1 MRTTR
6 TDHPA
11 ENPAAPPPPLS
22 LQSRM
27 VILSYLAY
35 FFYYFTRK
43 HLSVA
48 TGPLVEQGFSLE
60 TIGYVNSA
68 YAVCYAIGQFLSGAL
83 GDRSGPRIALCAGMC
98 LSGIATL
105 AFGLFPFV
113 AVLAIGFTAN
123 GLFQATGWP
132 ASCKLI
138 TLWVSDA
145 RRGRVMGFWLS
156 CYILGSLA
164 ATAFS
169 GFILKEYGWK
179 EIFLVNGVVV
189 TVIGIIQGLFLINR
203 PEDRG
208 YSFETSTAKSETAS
222 GERHGFLAMLVN
234 PSVLLLGLSYFGLK
248 YTRYTLFAW
257 LPFYLEKVV
266 GLTRDAPAYVSN
278 GFEAGGVVGLILG
291 GFFAD
296 RFFPRN
302 RCRLALLALLGMIV
316 VVYIYRLASTGLEI
330 TGNVAGLAAIGFFLY
345 IADSIISGTAAQ
357 DLGGTASTASAC
369 GIINGIGSL
378 GQILAGIVPV
388 KLAEWYG
395 WNSVFISFI
404 VFGLISCLAVLPVA
418 LRKKLVET

>member
-1 MRTTR
+1 
-6 TDHPA
+6 
-11 ENPAAPPPPLS
+11 
-22 LQSRM
+22 M
-27 VILSYLAY
+27 VILSYFAY

-48 TGPLVEQGFSLE
+48 TGSLVHEGFSLE

-83 GDRSGPRIALCAGMC
+83 GDRSGPRLALCAGMC
-98 LSGIATL
+98 LSGISTL

-113 AVLAIGFTAN
+113 GVLAIGFTAN

-132 ASCKLI
+132 NTCKLI
-138 TLWVSDA
+138 TSWVSDA

-156 CYILGSLA
+156 CYIIGSMA
-164 ATAFS
+164 ATAFA
-169 GFILKEYGWK
+169 GFLLKEYGWR
-179 EIFLVNGVVV
+179 EIFLVNGIVVAV
-189 TVIGIIQGLFLINR
+189 VGIIQGLFLINR

-208 YSFETSTAKSETAS
+208 YSLETTVTAGEAASE
-222 GERHGFLAMLVN
+222 EKQGFLAMLAN
-234 PSVLLLGLSYFGLK
+234 PSVLFLGLSYFGLK

-257 LPFYLEKVV
+257 LPFYLGEVV
-266 GLTRDAPAYVSN
+266 GLTKDAPALVSN
-278 GFEAGGVVGLILG
+278 GFEAGGILGLILG
-291 GFFAD
+291 GYFAD
-296 RFFPRN
+296 RFFARN
-302 RCRLALLALLGMIV
+302 RCRLALVALLGMIAA
-316 VVYIYRLASTGLEI
+316 VYVYRFSSTRLDI
-330 TGNVAGLAAIGFFLY
+330 AGNVGGLAAIGFFLY

-357 DLGGTASTASAC
+357 DLGGTNSTASAC

-404 VFGLISCLAVLPVA
+404 VFGVISCFAVLPVA
-418 LRKKLVET
+418 KKRNLIET

>member
-1 MRTTR
+1 MQATR
-6 TDHPA
+6 TSPHTESPV
-11 ENPAAPPPPLS
+11 APPPPLS
-22 LQSRM
+22 LQTRM
-27 VILSYLAY
+27 VLLSYFAY

-48 TGPLVEQGFSLE
+48 TGSLVNDGFSLE

-98 LSGIATL
+98 LSGISTL

-132 ASCKLI
+132 NTCKLI
-138 TLWVSDA
+138 TSWVSDA
-145 RRGRVMGFWLS
+145 HRGRVMGFWLS
-156 CYILGSLA
+156 CYIIGSMA
-164 ATAFS
+164 ATAFA
-169 GFILKEYGWK
+169 GYLLKEYGWK

-208 YSFETSTAKSETAS
+208 YTFEKSVAAAEAAA
-222 GERHGFLAMLVN
+222 EEKHGFLVMLKN
-234 PSVLLLGLSYFGLK
+234 PSVLFLGLSYFGLK

-266 GLTRDAPAYVSN
+266 GLTKDAPAYVSN
-278 GFEAGGVVGLILG
+278 GFEAGGIVGLMLG
-291 GFFAD
+291 GYFAD
-296 RFFPRN
+296 RFFASN
-302 RCRLALLALLGMIV
+302 RCRLALLALVGMIAS
-316 VVYIYRLASTGLEI
+316 VYVYRFASTGLEI
-330 TGNVAGLAAIGFFLY
+330 AGNVTGLAAIGFFLY

-357 DLGGTASTASAC
+357 DLGGTASTASSC

-388 KLAEWYG
+388 KLAQGYG

-404 VFGLISCLAVLPVA
+404 VFGVISCLAVLPVA
-418 LRKKLVET
+418 RRKRLI